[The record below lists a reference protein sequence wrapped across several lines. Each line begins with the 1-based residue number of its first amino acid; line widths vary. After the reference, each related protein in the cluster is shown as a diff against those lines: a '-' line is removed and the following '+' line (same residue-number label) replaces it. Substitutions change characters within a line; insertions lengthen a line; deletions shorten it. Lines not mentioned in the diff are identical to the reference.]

1 MDAQTLSCRQKRV
14 GVWLVVLCVLTWGTA
29 DAGLK
34 SIIPAPQLS
43 ARSYILVDHL
53 TSSVLAEHNADERL
67 EPASLTKIMTV
78 YVAGHA
84 LQSGLIALD
93 DEIKVSEK
101 AWRMEGSRMF
111 IEVGKR
117 VSVDDLLQGVIV
129 QSGNDASVALAE
141 HISGTEDV
149 FASIMTD
156 HARKLGMTN
165 SNFSNS
171 TGLPDS
177 DTYTTAKDMA
187 LLSSA
192 LIREF
197 PELYARFDIQEF
209 TYNNIRQLNRNRL
222 LVLDKSA
229 DGLKTGHTE
238 GAGYCLVSSAER
250 DGVRLISAV
259 MGSRSETAR
268 TEASL
273 TLINYGYRF
282 FETRELYR
290 DSEVITTLKIWK
302 GAAEKVDLGPPDKVF
317 VTIPRGRYDD
327 LEATANIDAP
337 LIAPVSKGQTLGRM
351 VISLDGEQL
360 AAVPLVALD
369 GIDTGSFFSRL
380 YDNVMLIFE

>member
-1 MDAQTLSCRQKRV
+1 MDAQTLSCRQKRL
-14 GVWLVVLCVLTWGTA
+14 GVWLIVLCVLSWGTA

-165 SNFSNS
+165 SNFGNS

-197 PELYARFDIQEF
+197 PELYAGFDIQEF

-238 GAGYCLVSSAER
+238 AAGYCLVSSAER

-259 MGSRSETAR
+259 MGSKSETAR

-302 GAAEKVDLGPPDKVF
+302 GSAEKVDLGPPDTVF
-317 VTIPRGRYDD
+317 VTLPRGRYDD

-360 AAVPLVALD
+360 AAVPLLALD

>member
-1 MDAQTLSCRQKRV
+1 MIAQTSTVRQKRA
-14 GVWLVVLCVLTWGTA
+14 GAWLIVLCVLNWSTA

-34 SIIPAPQLS
+34 SVIPAPQLGAKS
-43 ARSYILVDHL
+43 HILVDYL
-53 TSSVLAEHNADERL
+53 TSSVLSEHNANERL

-111 IEVGKR
+111 IEAGKR

-149 FASIMTD
+149 FASVMTY

-165 SNFSNS
+165 SNFTNS
-171 TGLPDS
+171 TGLPDL

-187 LLSSA
+187 VLSSA

-197 PELYARFDIQEF
+197 PKLYARFDIQEF
-209 TYNNIRQLNRNRL
+209 TYNNIRQSNRNRL
-222 LVLDKSA
+222 LFLDESA

-238 GAGYCLVSSAER
+238 AAGYCLVSSAER

-259 MGSRSETAR
+259 MGAKSDTER

-302 GAAEKVDLGPPDKVF
+302 GAAEKIDLGPSDTVF
-317 VTIPRGRYDD
+317 VTIPRGRHDD
-327 LEATANIDAP
+327 LKATANVDAP
-337 LIAPVSKGQTLGRM
+337 LIAPIRKGQTLGRM

-360 AAVPLVALD
+360 AAVPLLALD
-369 GIDTGSFFSRL
+369 DIDTGSFFVRL

>member
-1 MDAQTLSCRQKRV
+1 MIAQTSTVRQKRARA
-14 GVWLVVLCVLTWGTA
+14 WLIVLCVLNWSTA

-34 SIIPAPQLS
+34 SVIPAPQLGAKS
-43 ARSYILVDHL
+43 HILVDYL
-53 TSSVLAEHNADERL
+53 TSSVLAEHNANERL

-111 IEVGKR
+111 IEAGKR

-149 FASIMTD
+149 FASVMTD

-165 SNFSNS
+165 SNFTNS
-171 TGLPDS
+171 TGLPDP

-187 LLSSA
+187 VLSSA

-197 PELYARFDIQEF
+197 PKLYARFDIQEF
-209 TYNNIRQLNRNRL
+209 TYNNIRQSNRNRL
-222 LVLDKSA
+222 LFLDESA

-238 GAGYCLVSSAER
+238 AAGYCLVSSAER

-259 MGSRSETAR
+259 MGARSDTER

-273 TLINYGYRF
+273 TLINHGYRF

-302 GAAEKVDLGPPDKVF
+302 GAAEKVDLGPSDTVF

-327 LEATANIDAP
+327 LKATANVDAP
-337 LIAPVSKGQTLGRM
+337 LIAPISKGQTLGRM

-360 AAVPLVALD
+360 AAVPLLALD
-369 GIDTGSFFSRL
+369 GIDTGSFFARL

>member
-34 SIIPAPQLS
+34 SVIPAPQLS

-197 PELYARFDIQEF
+197 PALYARFDIQEF
-209 TYNNIRQLNRNRL
+209 TYNNIRQSNRNRL

-238 GAGYCLVSSAER
+238 AAGYCLVSSAER

-302 GAAEKVDLGPPDKVF
+302 GAAEKVDLGPPDTVF

-360 AAVPLVALD
+360 AAVPLLALD

>member
-1 MDAQTLSCRQKRV
+1 MDAQTLSCRQKRL
-14 GVWLVVLCVLTWGTA
+14 GVWLIVLCVLTWGTA

-290 DSEVITTLKIWK
+290 DSEIITTLKIWK
-302 GAAEKVDLGPPDKVF
+302 GAAEKVNLGPPDKVF

-369 GIDTGSFFSRL
+369 DIDTGSFFSRL

>member
-1 MDAQTLSCRQKRV
+1 MDAPTLSCRQKRV

>member
-1 MDAQTLSCRQKRV
+1 MIAQTSTVRQKRA
-14 GVWLVVLCVLTWGTA
+14 GAWLTVLCVLSWSTA

-34 SIIPAPQLS
+34 SVIPAPQLG
-43 ARSYILVDHL
+43 AKSYILVDYL
-53 TSSVLAEHNADERL
+53 TSSVLAEHNANERL

-84 LQSGLIALD
+84 LQSSLIALD

-111 IEVGKR
+111 IEAGKR

-149 FASIMTD
+149 FASVMTD

-165 SNFSNS
+165 SNFTNS
-171 TGLPDS
+171 TGLPDPN
-177 DTYTTAKDMA
+177 TYTTAKDMA
-187 LLSSA
+187 VLSSA

-209 TYNNIRQLNRNRL
+209 TYNNIRQSNRNRL
-222 LVLDKSA
+222 LFLDESA

-238 GAGYCLVSSAER
+238 VAGYCLVSSAER

-259 MGSRSETAR
+259 MGAKSDTAR
-268 TEASL
+268 TKASL

-302 GAAEKVDLGPPDKVF
+302 GAAEKVDLGPSDTVF

-327 LEATANIDAP
+327 LKATANVDAP
-337 LIAPVSKGQTLGRM
+337 LIAPISKGQTLGRM

-360 AAVPLVALD
+360 AAVPLLALD
-369 GIDTGSFFSRL
+369 GIDTGSFLVRL